1 MSGNK
6 AFVIL
11 GRIRRNIKPPN
22 FEKLINKDI
31 LIQKE
36 GMQDAQNQRND
47 NHADE
52 RRLPQTQSE
61 YTG

>member
-31 LIQKE
+31 LI
-36 GMQDAQNQRND
+36 
-47 NHADE
+47 
-52 RRLPQTQSE
+52 
-61 YTG
+61 